1 MSLVGLGESSHS
13 PEQEIIARSL
23 PTQAFEHDC
32 LPGAETT
39 HIELGSEGK
48 WSVGFGELDL

>member
-1 MSLVGLGESSHS
+1 MSLVGRGDSSHS
-13 PEQEIIARSL
+13 PEQDIIARSL
-23 PTQAFEHDC
+23 PTQACEHDC